1 MSLFNSNLFKR
12 VAAAAVLAP
21 IVIGAALWENPF
33 AWTALILVAVF
44 LSLIEYAVMAFEPQE
59 LWDRMFVVMTGTL
72 LCAFMMLLSQFLL
85 LLGVWVILVICLGL
99 IIFSPHPPTAGARL
113 GKHFVGVFLIAY
125 LLSFA
130 GLIKQ
135 MPDGGRWVLFTL
147 TIVWFGDTGAY
158 FMGKTLGRHKL
169 APLVSPNKT
178 WEGSF
183 GGLLASMG
191 AGALAMTYVPGL
203 TWVIALSLGA
213 LVGIMGQFGDLAE
226 SLVKR
231 TYNVKDSGN
240 LIPGHG
246 GMLDRIDAVLFAAP
260 MMFIYLYVAYSQTG
274 R

>member
-12 VAAAAVLAP
+12 VAAAAVMAP
-21 IVIGAALWENPF
+21 VVILAALWENPF
-33 AWTALILVAVF
+33 AWSALIIVVGF
-44 LSLIEYAVMAFEPQE
+44 LAMMEYAVMAFEPQE
-59 LWDRMFVVMTGTL
+59 LWDRMFSVMTGTL
-72 LCAFMMLLSQFLL
+72 LVAFMILLSKFML
-85 LLGVWVILVICLGL
+85 LLGIWIILVICLGL

-135 MPDGGRWVLFTL
+135 LPDGGRWILFTL

-158 FMGKTLGRHKL
+158 FTGKTIGRHKL

-178 WEGSF
+178 WEGSV

-203 TWVIALSLGA
+203 NWVIALSLGVM
-213 LVGIMGQFGDLAE
+213 VGIMGQFGDLAE

-246 GMLDRIDAVLFAAP
+246 GVLDRIDAVLFAAP
-260 MMFIYLYVAYSQTG
+260 MMFIYLYVAYSQAG
-274 R
+274 I

>member
-1 MSLFNSNLFKR
+1 MSLLNSNLFKR

-21 IVIGAALWENPF
+21 IVIGAALWENPV
-33 AWTALILVAVF
+33 AWVALILLCVF
-44 LSLIEYAVMAFEPQE
+44 LGMIEYAVMAFDPHEI
-59 LWDRMFVVMTGTL
+59 WDRMFVVMTGSL
-72 LCAFMMLLSQFLL
+72 LAAFMILLPKFML
-85 LLGVWVILVICLGL
+85 LLGVWVILVISLGM
-99 IIFSPHPPTAGARL
+99 IIFAPHPPTAGVRM

-130 GLIKQ
+130 GLIKH
-135 MPDGGRWVLFTL
+135 MPDGGRWILFML

-158 FMGKTLGRHKL
+158 FTGKTIGRHKL

-178 WEGSF
+178 WEGSV
-183 GGLLASMG
+183 GGLVASMG
-191 AGALAMTYVPGL
+191 AGALAMLYVPGL
-203 TWVIALSLGA
+203 NWVLALALSV

-246 GMLDRIDAVLFAAP
+246 GVLDRIDAVLFAAP

-274 R
+274 L